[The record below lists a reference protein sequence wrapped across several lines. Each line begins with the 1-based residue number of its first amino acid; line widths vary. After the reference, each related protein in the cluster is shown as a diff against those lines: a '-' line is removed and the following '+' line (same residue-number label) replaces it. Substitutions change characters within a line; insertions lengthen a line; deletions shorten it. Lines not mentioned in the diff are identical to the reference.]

1 MECCCRFCHSGC
13 DLGIAPT
20 ASRQLTPEATRQLV
34 REVADYPKFGVNYL
48 DITPLLADAAGFAC
62 AIDLMALPWRN
73 LGVTHVVGIEARGF
87 VLAAP
92 IALALQAG
100 VVLARKSGKLPRD
113 THSADYELEYGT
125 ASLEV
130 HIDAVPSHGKVL
142 VVDDVLA
149 TGGTLAATIGLISKL
164 ECEVIG
170 VAVLL
175 EIAGLKGRDALGQ
188 IPLSVALT

>member
-1 MECCCRFCHSGC
+1 
-13 DLGIAPT
+13 
-20 ASRQLTPEATRQLV
+20 LTPEAARQLI
-34 REVADYPKFGVNYL
+34 REVPDYPKVGVNYL

-62 AIDLMALPWRN
+62 AIELMVLPWQN
-73 LGVTHVVGIEARGF
+73 HGVTHVVGVEARGF

-113 THSADYELEYGT
+113 THSADYQLEYGA

-130 HIDAVPSHGKVL
+130 HIDAIPSHGKVL

-149 TGGTLAATIGLISKL
+149 TGGTLAATIGLIARL
-164 ECEVIG
+164 ECDVIG
-170 VAVLL
+170 IAVLL
-175 EIAGLKGRDALGQ
+175 EIPSLKGRDALGPM
-188 IPLSVALT
+188 PLSVAFA